1 MEPAERARLVAELAP
16 NLAAAVRLHD
26 AGAAPAE
33 IAVSLDVPVEG
44 VDVLLRIAEAKLEHL
59 AAELPTDDHPQGGGV
74 PEPEIQ
80 YPTTE
85 AGTAQAP

>member
-1 MEPAERARLVAELAP
+1 MEPAQRARLVAELAP

-33 IAVSLDVPVEG
+33 IAASLNLPVEG

-59 AAELPTDDHPQGGGV
+59 AAELAAGDQSESRAGGD
-74 PEPEIQ
+74 PEIQ

-85 AGTAQAP
+85 AGTAPGP